1 MANALKL
8 ITCSLIGTLLAI
20 AITGVVI
27 EDWVDHKI
35 NEVSVMVDYKINNV
49 LTTPARAALTSCLNA
64 SASMH
69 KSYQNKQNCAPA
81 ILKKNGQLRP

>member
-8 ITCSLIGTLLAI
+8 ITCNLIGTLLAI
-20 AITGVVI
+20 AIAGVVI

-49 LTTPARAALTSCLNA
+49 LTTPARAATNA
-64 SASMH
+64 WESL
-69 KSYQNKQNCAPA
+69 KQAA
-81 ILKKNGQLRP
+81 GEIFQTTK

>member
-20 AITGVVI
+20 AIAGVVI

-35 NEVSVMVDYKINNV
+35 NEVSVMVDYKNQQR
-49 LTTPARAALTSCLNA
+49 PHHPRPSR
-64 SASMH
+64 H
-69 KSYQNKQNCAPA
+69 KRLGIPETGR
-81 ILKKNGQLRP
+81 L

>member
-20 AITGVVI
+20 AIAGVVI

-35 NEVSVMVDYKINNV
+35 NEVSTMVDYKINNI
-49 LTTPARAALTSCLNA
+49 LTTPSRAATTAWESLKQAA
-64 SASMH
+64 SD
-69 KSYQNKQNCAPA
+69 
-81 ILKKNGQLRP
+81 LW